1 MSEWMIYSIGS
12 LTIFHIHRHRLSFNQ
27 LRSPLY
33 LFSYIYLLFPFIYSQ
48 QTLDFWPVVKW
59 ESWITTVA
67 DISQTRKPELLWTSL
82 VILNSV
88 VGLLSNQ
95 LQLFN
100 PLWPGVCKTSCWWNH
115 HLNIFFFFFY
125 FVAPEM
131 LQFENVQPG
140 SDMWTIGV
148 ITYCL

>member
-1 MSEWMIYSIGS
+1 M
-12 LTIFHIHRHRLSFNQ
+12 
-27 LRSPLY
+27 RSPLY

-67 DISQTRKPELLWTSL
+67 DISQTRKPELLLTSL

-100 PLWPGVCKTSCWWNH
+100 PLWTGVCKTSCWWNH

-125 FVAPEM
+125 LDPL
-131 LQFENVQPG
+131 LQ
-140 SDMWTIGV
+140 IGYDV
-148 ITYCL
+148 WLNLKPNTDIGGNGQCWKLNLVHQIPIPHYINQMTKKIPFLVL